1 MSLSDLAE
9 PPSNASSSSSSSALS
24 STPAPSQIN
33 VTVPTSLLILPTT
46 AALVG
51 LSIGIVRGGGRARL
65 RFLAENA
72 HRQPKTIQGW
82 YFYTK
87 TRNYRVFFGAARTG
101 AKYALGLGGATAAYV
116 LLDESIGWT
125 REQLFGYT
133 LPLPP
138 PSASPQAHSHSQIP
152 VSPSSG
158 VDVDESES
166 EGRKKRVGWRKGGVQ
181 WEDGA
186 LAGGIMG
193 FVVGLSYRLP
203 RQLFVRSVFMGLIL
217 GGSTSALQIAQD
229 RVRELK
235 EEEDRR
241 TAISDSSPSSGSAPS
256 SSSSTGSTPDS
267 GSGGAAAIAAITEEA
282 VPTPTD
288 SVPIPRS
295 RDVAVGDNQSR
306 QIAGTAVDLIP
317 LGEEEKSLWDKL
329 KGFVGR

>member
-9 PPSNASSSSSSSALS
+9 PRSSSSSSTSYRP
-24 STPAPSQIN
+24 STSPPPSQIN

-116 LLDESIGWT
+116 LLDESIGWS
-125 REQLFGYT
+125 REHLFGYT
-133 LPLPP
+133 PP
-138 PSASPQAHSHSQIP
+138 PQS
-152 VSPSSG
+152 VSTLEADDGEEGSS
-158 VDVDESES
+158 
-166 EGRKKRVGWRKGGVQ
+166 KKRVGWRRGPVQ

-193 FVVGLSYRLP
+193 FVVGMTYRLP
-203 RQLFVRSVFMGLIL
+203 RQLFIRSVLMGLIL

-229 RVRELK
+229 RVRQLK

-241 TAISDSSPSSGSAPS
+241 RAAESSSGANSASVPASPSN
-256 SSSSTGSTPDS
+256 
-267 GSGGAAAIAAITEEA
+267 AAAATAAITED
-282 VPTPTD
+282 VVSTDPTFTSTFGNTTNSVSQEDGVSKPTKL
-288 SVPIPRS
+288 
-295 RDVAVGDNQSR
+295 
-306 QIAGTAVDLIP
+306 AGTAVDLIP
-317 LGEEEKSLWDKL
+317 LGEEEKTLWDKV

>member
-9 PPSNASSSSSSSALS
+9 PASKASSSSSSSS
-24 STPAPSQIN
+24 SAQASASSQIN

-101 AKYALGLGGATAAYV
+101 AKYAAGLGGATAAYV
-116 LLDESIGWT
+116 LLDESIGWS
-125 REQLFGYT
+125 REHLFGYT
-133 LPLPP
+133 PP
-138 PSASPQAHSHSQIP
+138 THT
-152 VSPSSG
+152 SG
-158 VDVDESES
+158 PTPGALLDAGADDEDG
-166 EGRKKRVGWRKGGVQ
+166 EGIKKRVGWRRGPVQ

-193 FVVGLSYRLP
+193 FVVGMSYRLP
-203 RQLFVRSVFMGLIL
+203 RQLFIRSVLMGLIL

-235 EEEDRR
+235 EAEDRR
-241 TAISDSSPSSGSAPS
+241 NALVAPAAPASSTTSSVSGISDSTTHSGSA
-256 SSSSTGSTPDS
+256 
-267 GSGGAAAIAAITEEA
+267 AATAAITEEVVP
-282 VPTPTD
+282 VPT
-288 SVPIPRS
+288 SGS
-295 RDVAVGDNQSR
+295 NQSSR
-306 QIAGTAVDLIP
+306 SQDANLEGRARDMTAVDLIP
-317 LGEEEKSLWDKL
+317 LGEDEKSLWDKL